1 MELNFRFRIK
11 KKSKKRK
18 INMEDFKTL
27 LRVAIKPR
35 TITQFADNCGMTKN
49 SISKLLNGNG
59 PKPTMQMLRK
69 FANNAYNYITLNELV
84 KACGYPSI
92 TKDAEI
98 RLSSVKEM
106 LDPKEFVA
114 AMKKAI
120 LESINTIQENIK
132 SREVYMKEIMQST
145 FSFPVSVEK
154 ATSIMFAK
162 NKVSMFI
169 VSSEFGTSLKK
180 FVVCVMFAPQLNGFC
195 PINVT
200 TDAADII
207 KMGFEKTIKDM
218 ITKGEFVAEDGYNF
232 LYSNQEVLP
241 KDDNI
246 DKERLLKEALTNKY
260 QVGNKMVELEE
271 IPMIETGFGFYLPGK
286 LTERDFRNFAAKHV
300 ISLPDGVQK
309 VFVGNAYCEDYQ
321 SMFDEELHGPE
332 ALILDI
338 LRAETGFAWIYKEDR
353 GLRMF
358 AVPTVA
364 STEINPITLKLITS
378 RLAKQLSAERYGTVY
393 WTFTFME
400 PFPEFPLENK

>member
-1 MELNFRFRIK
+1 
-11 KKSKKRK
+11 
-18 INMEDFKTL
+18 MEDFKVL
-27 LRVAIKPR
+27 LRIAMKPR
-35 TITQFADNCGMTKN
+35 TITQFAESCGVSKGT
-49 SISKLLNGNG
+49 ISKLLNGNG

-69 FANNAYNYITLNELV
+69 FANNAYNYVTLNELV

-92 TKDAEI
+92 TKDTEI
-98 RLSSVKEM
+98 KLSSIKEM

-114 AMKKAI
+114 TMKKAI
-120 LESINTIQENIK
+120 IENINTIQDTVK
-132 SREVYMKEIMQST
+132 SRELYMKEIMEST

-154 ATSIMFAK
+154 VTSIMFAK

-180 FVVCVMFAPQLNGFC
+180 FVVCVMFAQQLNGFC

-200 TDAADII
+200 TDTDDIL
-207 KMGFEKTIKDM
+207 KMGFDKTIRDM
-218 ITKGEFVAEDGYNF
+218 ITKGEFVAEDGHKF
-232 LYSNQEVLP
+232 LYSSQEILP

-260 QVGNKMVELEE
+260 QVGNKTVELEE
-271 IPMIETGFGFYLPGK
+271 IPMIETGFGFYLPAK
-286 LTERDFRNFAAKHV
+286 LTEKDFRDFAAKHV

-338 LRAETGFAWIYKEDR
+338 LRVETGFAWIYKEDR
-353 GLRMF
+353 SLRMF

-364 STEINPITLKLITS
+364 STEINPITLKLITR
-378 RLAKQLSAERYGTVY
+378 RLAKQLSAERYGSVY

-400 PFPEFPLENK
+400 PFPEFPIETK

>member
-1 MELNFRFRIK
+1 
-11 KKSKKRK
+11 
-18 INMEDFKTL
+18 MEDFKVL
-27 LRVAIKPR
+27 LRIAMKPR
-35 TITQFADNCGMTKN
+35 TITQFAENCGVSKST
-49 SISKLLNGNG
+49 ISKLLNGNG
-59 PKPTMQMLRK
+59 TKQTMQMLRK
-69 FANNAYNYITLNELV
+69 FANNAYNYVTLNELV
-84 KACGYPSI
+84 KACGYPPI
-92 TKDAEI
+92 TKDTEI
-98 RLSSVKEM
+98 KLSSIKEM
-106 LDPKEFVA
+106 LDPKEFVVT
-114 AMKKAI
+114 MKKAI
-120 LESINTIQENIK
+120 IESINTIQDTVK
-132 SREVYMKEIMQST
+132 SRELYMKEIMEST

-154 ATSIMFAK
+154 VTSIMFAK
-162 NKVSMFI
+162 NKVSMFV

-180 FVVCVMFAPQLNGFC
+180 FVVCVMFAQQLNGFC

-207 KMGFEKTIKDM
+207 KMGFDKTIQDM
-218 ITKGEFVAEDGYNF
+218 IIKGEFVSESGYNF
-232 LYSNQEVLP
+232 LYSSQDVLP
-241 KDDNI
+241 KDEI
-246 DKERLLKEALTNKY
+246 LDKERLLKEALTNKY
-260 QVGNKMVELEE
+260 QIGNKTVELEE
-271 IPMIETGFGFYLPGK
+271 IPMIETGFGFYLPSK
-286 LTERDFRNFAAKHV
+286 LTEREFRNFAAKHL

-309 VFVGNAYCEDYQ
+309 VFVGNNYCEEYQ

-400 PFPEFPLENK
+400 PFPEYPL

>member
-1 MELNFRFRIK
+1 MK
-11 KKSKKRK
+11 
-18 INMEDFKTL
+18 DFKNL

-35 TITQFADNCGMTKN
+35 TITQFAESCGVSKGT
-49 SISKLLNGNG
+49 ISKLLNGNG

-69 FANNAYNYITLNELV
+69 FANNAYNYVTLNELV
-84 KACGYPSI
+84 KACGYPPI
-92 TKDAEI
+92 TRDTEI

-114 AMKKAI
+114 KMKKAI
-120 LESINTIQENIK
+120 LESINTIQENVK

-154 ATSIMFAK
+154 VTSIMFAK

-180 FVVCVMFAPQLNGFC
+180 FVVCVMFAQQLNGFC

-207 KMGFEKTIKDM
+207 KMGFDKTIRDM
-218 ITKGEFVAEDGYNF
+218 IIRGEFVSEEGYNF

-241 KDDNI
+241 KDESIN
-246 DKERLLKEALTNKY
+246 KERLLKEALTNKY
-260 QVGNKMVELEE
+260 QVGNKTVELEE
-271 IPMIETGFGFYLPGK
+271 IPMIETGFGFYLPNK
-286 LTERDFRNFAAKHV
+286 LTEKDFRNFAAKHLA
-300 ISLPDGVQK
+300 SLPDGVQK
-309 VFVGNAYCEDYQ
+309 VFVDNACCEDYQ

-353 GLRMF
+353 SLRMF

-400 PFPEFPLENK
+400 PFPEYPL

>member
-1 MELNFRFRIK
+1 
-11 KKSKKRK
+11 
-18 INMEDFKTL
+18 MEDFKTL

-35 TITQFADNCGMTKN
+35 MITQFAESCGMTKS

-69 FANNAYNYITLNELV
+69 FANNAYNYITLNELA
-84 KACGYPSI
+84 KACGYPPI
-92 TKDAEI
+92 TKDTEI
-98 RLSSVKEM
+98 KLSSIKEM
-106 LDPKEFVA
+106 LDPKEFVTT
-114 AMKKAI
+114 MKKAI
-120 LESINTIQENIK
+120 LESINTIQENVK

-154 ATSIMFAK
+154 VTSIMFAK

-180 FVVCVMFAPQLNGFC
+180 FVVCVMFAQQLNGFC

-207 KMGFEKTIKDM
+207 KMGFDKTIRDM
-218 ITKGEFVAEDGYNF
+218 ITKGEFVSEDGYNF

-246 DKERLLKEALTNKY
+246 DKERLLREALTNKY
-260 QVGNKMVELEE
+260 QIGNKTVELEE
-271 IPMIETGFGFYLPGK
+271 IPMIEKGFGFYLPNK
-286 LTERDFRNFAAKHV
+286 LTEKDFRSFAGKHM

-338 LRAETGFAWIYKEDR
+338 LRVETGFVWIYREDR

-378 RLAKQLSAERYGTVY
+378 RIAKQLSAERYGTVY

-400 PFPEFPLENK
+400 PFPEFPIETK